1 MSVNRTE
8 LVAKIAERANISKV
22 HADAALAAFQDV
34 LVESLAKGET
44 VKVTGLLSVERVERA
59 ARTGR
64 NPRTGEEIKIP
75 AGFGVKVSA
84 GSTLKKAVAK

>member
-34 LVESLAKGET
+34 LVESLSKGET
-44 VKVTGLLSVERVERA
+44 VKVTGLLSPSSALSVQHAPA
-59 ARTGR
+59 AT
-64 NPRTGEEIKIP
+64 P
-75 AGFGVKVSA
+75 APAKRSRSPQASA
-84 GSTLKKAVAK
+84 SSSPLAPP

>member
-8 LVAKIAERANISKV
+8 LVAAIADRANLSKV
-22 HADAALAAFQDV
+22 QADAALAAFQEV
-34 LVESLAKGET
+34 LVESLGKGEP

-64 NPRTGEEIKIP
+64 NPRTGEEIQIP
-75 AGFGVKVSA
+75 AGFGVKISA

>member
-8 LVAKIAERANISKV
+8 LIAAIAEKTKLTKV
-22 HADAALAAFQDV
+22 QADEFLGAFQEV
-34 LVESLAKGET
+34 LVENIAKGEA
-44 VKVTGLLSVERVERA
+44 VKITGLMGVERVERA

-75 AGFGVKVSA
+75 AGYGVKLSA
-84 GSTLKKAVAK
+84 GSTLKKAVSK